1 MRRPQALHK
10 FADLGYS
17 ISLMAGDALTRPRHL
32 LDFSAYD
39 RKGVEA
45 LLTSAEELK
54 RTRYRGEDLKGKVLA
69 LLFEKPSLRTRTTLE
84 VAMLH
89 LGGHAVYLDQKQ
101 VGIGEREPVKDV
113 AKNLGRFVEGLAARV
128 YRHQTVEALARYAGV
143 PVVNALSDRAHP
155 LQALADLLTL
165 KETFG
170 GWEGLEVAWVGDGNN
185 VLNSLL
191 EVAPLVG
198 LKLRVA
204 TPKGYEPDP
213 DLLRR
218 AGAFFTNDPKE
229 AVLGA
234 HALYTDVW
242 TSMGQEEE
250 RERRLRD
257 FQGFQV
263 NGELLSLLHP
273 EGVFLHCLPAHY
285 GEETTE
291 EAVHGP
297 RSRVFDQAE
306 NRLHTAK
313 AVLLALLG

>member
-1 MRRPQALHK
+1 M
-10 FADLGYS
+10 G
-17 ISLMAGDALTRPRHL
+17 GDALTLPKDL
-32 LDFSAYD
+32 LDFRGY
-39 RKGVEA
+39 GLEA
-45 LLTSAEELK
+45 IQNLLALAEELK
-54 RTRYRGEDLKGKVLA
+54 ATRYRGEDLKGKTLA

-84 VAMLH
+84 VAMAH

-101 VGIGEREPVKDV
+101 VGIGEREPVRDI
-113 AKNLGRFVEGLAARV
+113 AKNLERFVEGIAARV
-128 YRHQTVEALARYAGV
+128 YAHATVEELARHARI

-165 KETFG
+165 KEAFG
-170 GWEGLEVAWVGDGNN
+170 GLRGLEVAWVGDGNN

-198 LKLRVA
+198 LRVRVA

-213 DLLRR
+213 ELLRR
-218 AGAFFTNDPKE
+218 AGAFLTHDPKE
-229 AVLGA
+229 AAFQA

-242 TSMGQEEE
+242 TSMGQEAE
-250 RERRLRD
+250 RERRLKD
-257 FQGFQV
+257 FRGFQV
-263 NGELLSLLHP
+263 NGDLLALLAP
-273 EGVFLHCLPAHY
+273 EGIFLHCLPAHY

-291 EAVHGP
+291 EAVYGQ

-313 AVLLALLG
+313 AVLLALLK

>member
-1 MRRPQALHK
+1 
-10 FADLGYS
+10 
-17 ISLMAGDALTRPRHL
+17 MAGDALTRPKDL
-32 LDFSAYD
+32 LDFSGFGPEDLA
-39 RKGVEA
+39 RLLA
-45 LLTSAEELK
+45 LAAGLKEEG
-54 RTRYRGEDLKGKVLA
+54 YRGEDLKGKVLA

-101 VGIGEREPVKDV
+101 VGIGEREPVRDI
-113 AKNLGRFVEGLAARV
+113 AKNLERFVEGIAARV
-128 YRHQTVEALARYAGV
+128 FRHETVEALARHARV

-165 KETFG
+165 REAFG
-170 GWEGLEVAWVGDGNN
+170 GLAGLEVAWVGDGNN

-198 LKLRVA
+198 LRVRVA

-213 DLLRR
+213 GLLAR
-218 AGAFFTNDPKE
+218 ARAHLTHDPRE
-229 AVLGA
+229 AALGA

-242 TSMGQEEE
+242 TSMGQEAE
-250 RERRLRD
+250 REKRLRD
-257 FQGFQV
+257 FRGFQV
-263 NGELLSLLHP
+263 NGELLKLLRP

-313 AVLLALLG
+313 AVLLTLLK

>member
-1 MRRPQALHK
+1 MHK
-10 FADLGYS
+10 FARLRYP
-17 ISLMAGDALTRPRHL
+17 ISLMVGDALTRPKDL
-32 LDFSAYD
+32 LDFSAYG
-39 RKGVEA
+39 RQEIEA
-45 LLTSAEELK
+45 LLALAERLK
-54 RTRYRGEDLKGKVLA
+54 RERYRGEDLKGKVLA

-101 VGIGEREPVKDV
+101 VGIGEREPVRDI
-113 AKNLGRFVEGLAARV
+113 AKNLERFVEGIAARV
-128 YRHQTVEALARYAGV
+128 YRHETVVELARHARI
-143 PVVNALSDRAHP
+143 PVINALSDRAHP

-165 KETFG
+165 KEAFG

-198 LKLRVA
+198 LRIRVA
-204 TPKGYEPDP
+204 TPRGYEPDP
-213 DLLRR
+213 GLLQK
-218 AGAFFTNDPKE
+218 AGAFFTHDPKE
-229 AVLGA
+229 AALGA

-242 TSMGQEEE
+242 TSMGQEAE

-257 FQGFQV
+257 FNGFQV
-263 NGELLSLLHP
+263 NGELLQLLRP
-273 EGVFLHCLPAHY
+273 QGIFLHCLPAHY

-313 AVLLALLG
+313 AVLLRLLS

>member
-1 MRRPQALHK
+1 M
-10 FADLGYS
+10 G
-17 ISLMAGDALTRPRHL
+17 GEALTLPKDL
-32 LDFSAYD
+32 LDFSGYGP
-39 RKGVEA
+39 KELQA
-45 LLTSAEELK
+45 LLDLAERLK
-54 RTRYRGEDLKGKVLA
+54 RERYRGEDLKGKVLA

-84 VAMLH
+84 VAMVH

-101 VGIGEREPVKDV
+101 VGIGEREPVRDV
-113 AKNLGRFVEGLAARV
+113 AKNLERFVEGIAARV
-128 YRHQTVEALARYAGV
+128 FRHETVEALARHAKV

-165 KETFG
+165 KEVFG
-170 GWEGLEVAWVGDGNN
+170 GLAGLEVAWVGDGNN

-191 EVAPLVG
+191 EVAPLAG
-198 LKLRVA
+198 LKVRVA
-204 TPKGYEPDP
+204 TPKGYEPAP
-213 DLLRR
+213 GLLKR
-218 AGAFFTNDPKE
+218 ANAFFTHDPKE
-229 AVLGA
+229 AALGA

-242 TSMGQEEE
+242 TSMGQEAE
-250 RERRLRD
+250 RAKRLRD

-263 NGELLSLLHP
+263 NGELLKLLRP

-313 AVLLALLG
+313 AVLLTLLK

>member
-1 MRRPQALHK
+1 M
-10 FADLGYS
+10 G
-17 ISLMAGDALTRPRHL
+17 GEALTLPKDL
-32 LDFSAYD
+32 LDFSGYGP
-39 RKGVEA
+39 KELQA
-45 LLTSAEELK
+45 LLDLAERLK
-54 RTRYRGEDLKGKVLA
+54 RERYRGEDLKGKVLA

-84 VAMLH
+84 VAMVH

-101 VGIGEREPVKDV
+101 VGIGEREPVRDV
-113 AKNLGRFVEGLAARV
+113 AKNLERFVEGIAARV
-128 YRHQTVEALARYAGV
+128 FRHETVEALARHAKV

-165 KETFG
+165 KEVFG
-170 GWEGLEVAWVGDGNN
+170 GLAGLEVAWVGDGNN

-191 EVAPLVG
+191 EVAPLAG
-198 LKLRVA
+198 LKVRVA
-204 TPKGYEPDP
+204 TPKGYEPDHG
-213 DLLRR
+213 LLKR
-218 AGAFFTNDPKE
+218 ANAFFTHDPKE
-229 AVLGA
+229 AALGA

-242 TSMGQEEE
+242 TSMGQEAE
-250 RERRLRD
+250 REKRLRD

-263 NGELLSLLHP
+263 NGELLKLLRP

-291 EAVHGP
+291 EVVHGP

-313 AVLLALLG
+313 AVLLTLLK

>member
-1 MRRPQALHK
+1 M
-10 FADLGYS
+10 G
-17 ISLMAGDALTRPRHL
+17 GEALTLPKDL
-32 LDFSAYD
+32 LDFSGYGP
-39 RKGVEA
+39 KELQA
-45 LLTSAEELK
+45 LLDLAEQLK
-54 RTRYRGEDLKGKVLA
+54 RERYRGEDLKGKVLA

-84 VAMLH
+84 VAMVH
-89 LGGHAVYLDQKQ
+89 LGGHDVYLDQKQ
-101 VGIGEREPVKDV
+101 VGIGEREPVRDV
-113 AKNLGRFVEGLAARV
+113 AKNLERFVEGIAARV
-128 YRHQTVEALARYAGV
+128 FRHETVEALARHAKV

-165 KETFG
+165 KEVFG
-170 GWEGLEVAWVGDGNN
+170 GLAGLEVAWVGDGNN

-191 EVAPLVG
+191 EVAPLAG
-198 LKLRVA
+198 LKVRVA

-213 DLLRR
+213 GLLKR
-218 AGAFFTNDPKE
+218 ANAFFTHDPKE
-229 AVLGA
+229 AALGA

-242 TSMGQEEE
+242 TSMGQEAE
-250 RERRLRD
+250 REKRLRD

-263 NGELLSLLHP
+263 NGELLKLLRP

-285 GEETTE
+285 GEDTTE

-313 AVLLALLG
+313 AVLLTLLK

>member
-1 MRRPQALHK
+1 M
-10 FADLGYS
+10 G
-17 ISLMAGDALTRPRHL
+17 GETLTSPKDL
-32 LDFSAYD
+32 LDFSAYGKEAVGRLLD
-39 RKGVEA
+39 LAGRLKGE
-45 LLTSAEELK
+45 
-54 RTRYRGEDLKGKVLA
+54 RYRGEDLKGKTLA

-84 VAMLH
+84 VAMVH

-113 AKNLGRFVEGLAARV
+113 AKNLERFVEGIAARV
-128 YRHQTVEALARYAGV
+128 HRHETVEALARHARV

-165 KETFG
+165 KEAFG
-170 GWEGLEVAWVGDGNN
+170 GLEGLEVAWVGDGNN
-185 VLNSLL
+185 VLRSFL

-198 LKLRVA
+198 LRVRVA
-204 TPKGYEPDP
+204 TPRGYEPEP
-213 DLLRR
+213 ELLRR
-218 AGAFFTNDPKE
+218 ARAQLTHDPKE
-229 AVLGA
+229 AALGA

-242 TSMGQEEE
+242 TSMGQEAE
-250 RERRLRD
+250 REKRLKD

-291 EAVHGP
+291 EAVFGP

-313 AVLLALLG
+313 AVLLTLLK

>member
-1 MRRPQALHK
+1 M
-10 FADLGYS
+10 G
-17 ISLMAGDALTRPRHL
+17 GEALTLPKDL
-32 LDFSAYD
+32 LDFSGYGP
-39 RKGVEA
+39 KELQA
-45 LLTSAEELK
+45 LLDLAEQLK
-54 RTRYRGEDLKGKVLA
+54 RERYRGEDLKGKVLA

-84 VAMLH
+84 VAMVH

-101 VGIGEREPVKDV
+101 VGIGEREPVRDV
-113 AKNLGRFVEGLAARV
+113 AKNLERFVEGIAARV
-128 YRHQTVEALARYAGV
+128 FRHETVEALARHAKV

-155 LQALADLLTL
+155 LQALADRLTL
-165 KETFG
+165 KEVFG
-170 GWEGLEVAWVGDGNN
+170 GLAGLEVAWVGDGNN

-191 EVAPLVG
+191 EVAPLAG
-198 LKLRVA
+198 LKVRVA

-213 DLLRR
+213 GLLKR
-218 AGAFFTNDPKE
+218 ANAFLTHDPKE
-229 AVLGA
+229 AALGA

-242 TSMGQEEE
+242 TSMGQEAE
-250 RERRLRD
+250 REKRLRD

-263 NGELLSLLHP
+263 NGELLKLLRP

-313 AVLLALLG
+313 AVLLTLLK

>member
-1 MRRPQALHK
+1 M
-10 FADLGYS
+10 G
-17 ISLMAGDALTRPRHL
+17 GEALTLPKDL
-32 LDFSAYD
+32 LDFSGYGP
-39 RKGVEA
+39 KELQA
-45 LLTSAEELK
+45 LLDLAEQLK
-54 RTRYRGEDLKGKVLA
+54 RERYRGEDLKGKVLA

-84 VAMLH
+84 VAMVH

-101 VGIGEREPVKDV
+101 VGIGEREPVRDV
-113 AKNLGRFVEGLAARV
+113 AKNLERFVEGIAARV
-128 YRHQTVEALARYAGV
+128 FRHETVEALARHAKV

-165 KETFG
+165 KEVFG
-170 GWEGLEVAWVGDGNN
+170 GLAGLEVAWVGDGNN

-191 EVAPLVG
+191 EVAPLAG
-198 LKLRVA
+198 LKVRVA

-213 DLLRR
+213 GLLKR
-218 AGAFFTNDPKE
+218 ANAFFTHDPKE
-229 AVLGA
+229 AALGA

-242 TSMGQEEE
+242 TSMGQEAE
-250 RERRLRD
+250 REKRLRD

-263 NGELLSLLHP
+263 NGELLKLLRP
-273 EGVFLHCLPAHY
+273 EGVIHCLPAHY

-313 AVLLALLG
+313 AVLLTLLK

>member
-1 MRRPQALHK
+1 M
-10 FADLGYS
+10 
-17 ISLMAGDALTRPRHL
+17 GDAKTRIKDL
-32 LDFSAYD
+32 LDFQ
-39 RKGVEA
+39 GLGPGEVWA
-45 LLTSAEELK
+45 LLRLARRLKAEG
-54 RTRYRGEDLKGKVLA
+54 YRGEDLKGKTLA

-101 VGIGEREPVKDV
+101 VGIGEREPVRDI
-113 AKNLGRFVEGLAARV
+113 AKNLERFVEGIAARV
-128 YRHQTVEALARYAGV
+128 YRHETVEELARNARI
-143 PVVNALSDRAHP
+143 PVINALSDRAHP

-165 KETFG
+165 WEAFG
-170 GWEGLEVAWVGDGNN
+170 GLEGLEVAWVGDGNN

-198 LKLRVA
+198 LRLRVA

-213 DLLRR
+213 GLLRR
-218 AGAFFTNDPKE
+218 AQAFLTHDPREAAFGAQ
-229 AVLGA
+229 
-234 HALYTDVW
+234 ALYTDVW

-263 NGELLSLLHP
+263 DGALLDLLHP

-291 EAVHGP
+291 EAIHGP

-313 AVLLALLG
+313 AVLLSLLS

>member
-1 MRRPQALHK
+1 
-10 FADLGYS
+10 
-17 ISLMAGDALTRPRHL
+17 MAGDALTRPKDL
-32 LDFSAYD
+32 LDFSGYGPRELQALLD
-39 RKGVEA
+39 LAEA
-45 LLTSAEELK
+45 LK
-54 RTRYRGEDLKGKVLA
+54 RERYRGEDLKGKVLA

-84 VAMLH
+84 VAMVH

-101 VGIGEREPVKDV
+101 VGIGEREPVRDV
-113 AKNLGRFVEGLAARV
+113 AKNLERFVEGIAARV
-128 YRHQTVEALARYAGV
+128 FRHETVEALARHAKV

-165 KETFG
+165 KEAFG
-170 GWEGLEVAWVGDGNN
+170 GLEGLEVAWVGDGNN

-191 EVAPLVG
+191 EVAPLAG
-198 LKLRVA
+198 LRLRVA

-213 DLLRR
+213 ALLRK
-218 AGAFFTNDPKE
+218 AGAFLTHDPRE
-229 AVLGA
+229 AALGA

-242 TSMGQEEE
+242 TSMGQEAE
-250 RERRLRD
+250 REKRLRD

-263 NGELLSLLHP
+263 NGELLKLLHP

-297 RSRVFDQAE
+297 KSRVFDQAE

-313 AVLLALLG
+313 AVLLALLK